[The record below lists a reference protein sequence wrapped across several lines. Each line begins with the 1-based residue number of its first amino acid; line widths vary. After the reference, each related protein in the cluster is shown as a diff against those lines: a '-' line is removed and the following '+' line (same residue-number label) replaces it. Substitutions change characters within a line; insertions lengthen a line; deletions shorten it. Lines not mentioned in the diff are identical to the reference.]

1 MYHLFYY
8 TVHPCTNFNHSY
20 SLSSLSILFH
30 RISNCFHN
38 FKKCQSSNTFENFF
52 LSDVTRKCF
61 HDGKEYNVGDITRSA
76 DGCKTCTC
84 LESGSMQCANTQ
96 CNNNGK
102 SIHIVSSMFYFNSSL
117 IIMDWF
123 LKLFILFL
131 LGGGRIL
138 ISWSSITHIF

>member
-1 MYHLFYY
+1 M
-8 TVHPCTNFNHSY
+8 
-20 SLSSLSILFH
+20 
-30 RISNCFHN
+30 
-38 FKKCQSSNTFENFF
+38 ENFF
-52 LSDVTRKCF
+52 LSDVTRRCF

-76 DGCKTCTC
+76 DGCKTCIC

-131 LGGGRIL
+131 LGGIM
-138 ISWSSITHIF
+138 ISWSSITPIFKKKPHFYHEKKKKAVPFSPISIKQNALKQNSI